1 MIANPERMFVFR
13 LARELGMTASRL
25 LKEADSRELAE
36 WMAFFSLENKEREAK
51 KKPSPTE
58 LSAKMKATLA
68 GFNNSGKKSRK
79 SAR

>member
-68 GFNNSGKKSRK
+68 GSENSGKKSRK